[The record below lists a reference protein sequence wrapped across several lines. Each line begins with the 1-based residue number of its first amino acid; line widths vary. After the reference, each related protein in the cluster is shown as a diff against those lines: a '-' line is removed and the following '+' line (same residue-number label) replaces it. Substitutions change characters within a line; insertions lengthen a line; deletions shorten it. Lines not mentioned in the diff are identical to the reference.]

1 MTCRKNY
8 EVVVGMYNKFNDTD
22 KYASFKYYGTSRSD
36 AILKAEKEAEEKY
49 KNLFRNVYI
58 ADVCAF

>member
-1 MTCRKNY
+1 MICRKNY

-22 KYASFKYYGTSRSD
+22 KYASFKYYGTSRYD
-36 AILKAEKEAEEKY
+36 AISKAEKEANEKY

-58 ADVCAF
+58 ADVRVF